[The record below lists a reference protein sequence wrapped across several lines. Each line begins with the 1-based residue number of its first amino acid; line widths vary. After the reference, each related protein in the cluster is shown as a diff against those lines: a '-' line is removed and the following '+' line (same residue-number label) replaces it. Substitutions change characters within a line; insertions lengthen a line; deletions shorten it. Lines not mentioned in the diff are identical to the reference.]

1 MAERLAGT
9 AALVTGASSG
19 IGRATALELSGH
31 GAAVAL
37 VARRRDRLDALAG
50 EIEGRGGT
58 AFIIESSLEGS
69 ADGAAVVDAA
79 VAELGRLDT
88 VINAAGRMLNGPT
101 IETPVAQWEEMLA
114 VNLGGLAFVSKAA
127 IPHLLEAAADGPR
140 GVADL
145 VNISSIAGRVPKP
158 EVALYDM
165 TKFGVNGFSDA
176 LRQEFSPRNVR
187 VSTVAPGFVATE
199 LFGHQQ
205 PATRER
211 FQALTDAIEIL
222 LPEDIA
228 EAIGYIVTRPRRVAI
243 NDVVIRPTDQV

>member
-1 MAERLAGT
+1 MSERLAGT
-9 AALVTGASSG
+9 AALVTGATSG

-37 VARRRDRLDALAG
+37 VGRRRERLEELAE
-50 EIEGRGGT
+50 EINGADGK
-58 AFIIESSLEGS
+58 AAIVESALEGS

-79 VAELGRLDT
+79 VAQLGRLDT

-101 IETPVAQWEEMLA
+101 IDTPVGEWEEMLA

-127 IPHLLEAAADGPR
+127 IPYLVAAAADSPR

-145 VNISSIAGRVPKP
+145 VNVSSVAGRVPKP

-165 TKFGVNGFSDA
+165 TKFGVNGFTEA
-176 LRQEFSPRNVR
+176 LRQEFATKNVR
-187 VSTVAPGFVATE
+187 VSAVAPGYVATE

-205 PATRER
+205 PATRDR
-211 FQALTDAIEIL
+211 FKALTDPLEIL

-228 EAIGYIVTRPRRVAI
+228 EAISYIVTRPRRVAI
-243 NDVVIRPTDQV
+243 NEVVVRPTDQV